1 MSFLNNTVC
10 NFVQIED
17 FASEAMA
24 LLEDVKRAGL
34 AVEGLTIY
42 TASYTPMSDTKN
54 RYIKEST
61 ILKGNMHRQLKNTP
75 RET

>member
-1 MSFLNNTVC
+1 
-10 NFVQIED
+10 
-17 FASEAMA
+17 MA

-61 ILKGNMHRQLKNTP
+61 ILEGNMHRQLKNTP